1 MLIIG
6 AKSIGLKDSKWNIDI
21 LFGDS
26 FIGKEKKEKI
36 NFFVGNFRYYGEN

>member
-26 FIGKEKKEKI
+26 FIGKEKKGK
-36 NFFVGNFRYYGEN
+36 NKFFCRQF